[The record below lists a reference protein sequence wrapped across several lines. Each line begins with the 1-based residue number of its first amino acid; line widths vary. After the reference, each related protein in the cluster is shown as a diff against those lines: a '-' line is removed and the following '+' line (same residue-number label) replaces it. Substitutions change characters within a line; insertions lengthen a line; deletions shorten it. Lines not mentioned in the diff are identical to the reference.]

1 MEHEDV
7 TLNPEQVTL
16 PKGSL
21 WTKLPLVGGILGI
34 LGIGASLALG
44 SGEHS
49 GQLAFSYLTGFF
61 YWLTIALGGLF
72 FVLLHFLCRSGWSVV
87 IRRLAENVMGTL
99 PVFAVLSL
107 PLWLFWM
114 HDLYHWTHEEA
125 VAHDPLLQHKAPYLD
140 VGFFWIRLSI
150 YFVIWTALAVF
161 YWRQSRLQ
169 DQSGAIEITDRLQ
182 RRSAPGMVLFALTL
196 NFAAMDWLMTLDPHW
211 YSTIF
216 GVYTFAGTVVAILA
230 FLILVTI
237 SLQRAGALGNVVTG
251 EHFHDL
257 GKLLF
262 GFVVFWAYIGFSQFM
277 LIWYANIPEE
287 TAWFDHRWH
296 HGWEHLSIFLAVG
309 HFAVPFF
316 FLISQP
322 VKRNQIL
329 MTIATLWLLFMHYI
343 DIYWLVMP
351 THNEVLQFSPLDLTC
366 WVGIGG
372 FFLASLGVL
381 MQKGSLVPQRDPR
394 LAESLA
400 FESA

>member
-7 TLNPEQVTL
+7 TLNPDQITL
-16 PKGSL
+16 PESGL
-21 WTKLPLVGGILGI
+21 WSKLPLLGGALGVVGL
-34 LGIGASLALG
+34 GASFALG

-87 IRRLAENVMGTL
+87 IRRLAENVMATL

-114 HDLYHWTHEEA
+114 HDLYHWTHADA
-125 VAHDPLLQHKAPYLD
+125 VAHDPLLQHKAPYLN
-140 VGFFWIRLSI
+140 VGFFWIRLAI
-150 YFVIWTALAVF
+150 YFTIWTLLSAF
-161 YWRQSRLQ
+161 YWRQSRRQ
-169 DQSGAIEITDRLQ
+169 DESGSLEITDLLQ
-182 RRSAPGMVLFALTL
+182 RRSAPGMILFALTL

-216 GVYTFAGTVVAILA
+216 GVYTFAGSVVAILA
-230 FLILVTI
+230 FLILVII
-237 SLQRAGALGNVVTG
+237 SLQKAGALADVVTG

-296 HGWEHLSIFLAVG
+296 HGWENLSVFLAAG
-309 HFAVPFF
+309 HFVVPFF

-322 VKRNQIL
+322 VKRNHL
-329 MTIATLWLLFMHYI
+329 MMSLATLWLLLMHYV

-351 THNEVLQFSPLDLTC
+351 THSEALHFSLLDLTC

-372 FFLASLGVL
+372 VFLATFGLL
-381 MQKGSLVPQRDPR
+381 MRKGSLVPRQDPR

-400 FESA
+400 FESV